1 MDAEKQQILVVDD
14 EERIVEFVE
23 SYLIKNGYAVHTAYN
38 GQDALRLFQNEQ
50 IALIVLDLMLPDI
63 SGEEICKTIRKTS
76 RVPIIMLTA
85 KAEEAQ
91 ILKGLDIGADDYVTK
106 PFSPRQL
113 VARVGALLRR
123 AEGGN
128 YHVSGVLS
136 FNGGELVI
144 DVMKHEVM
152 KNGVSVSLTPIEFD
166 LLVTMAK
173 NPGRIYTRDDL
184 ITYALGDAYDGFD
197 RSLDSHIKNLRHKI
211 ESDTKNCRFIVTV
224 HGIGYKF
231 GGEA

>member
-38 GQDALRLFQNEQ
+38 GQDALRLFQNKP

-136 FNGGELVI
+136 FDGEKLMI
-144 DVMKHEVM
+144 DVMKHEVT
-152 KNGVSVSLTPIEFD
+152 KNGGPVSLTPIEFA

-173 NPGRIYTRDDL
+173 NPGRIFTRDDL
-184 ITYALGDAYDGFD
+184 IAYALGDEYEGFD

-211 ESDTKNCRFIVTV
+211 ESDTKNCRYIITV

>member
-1 MDAEKQQILVVDD
+1 MDVEKQQILVVDD

-23 SYLIKNGYAVHTAYN
+23 SYLLKNGYAVHTAYN
-38 GQDALRLFQNEQ
+38 GQEALRLFQNEH

-136 FNGGELVI
+136 FDGEELMI
-144 DVMKHEVM
+144 DVMKHEVT
-152 KNGVSVSLTPIEFD
+152 KNGETVNLTPIEFA

-173 NPGRIYTRDDL
+173 NPGRIFTRDDL
-184 ITYALGDAYDGFD
+184 ITYALGDEYEGFD

-211 ESDTKNCRFIVTV
+211 ESDTKNCRYIVTV